1 MQPNTG
7 RGREKPRPVFIGTL
21 ISHQGTISLRQSR
34 RYLPCT
40 DFAAHVTV
48 LGAGKYGVENL
59 AKLGTIPPKG
69 VTIVVGAPKHA
80 GASGGPTYVFA
91 IYPGRDQVQRAST
104 GARGDSMGYC
114 PRCGE
119 NSAFGA
125 TEPGKRDLRPRAL
138 RIPAGSRIVDLPSD
152 LQDGEVIQ
160 YGGSRFRVRRDGND
174 YLMEIAE

>member
-1 MQPNTG
+1 
-7 RGREKPRPVFIGTL
+7 
-21 ISHQGTISLRQSR
+21 
-34 RYLPCT
+34 
-40 DFAAHVTV
+40 
-48 LGAGKYGVENL
+48 
-59 AKLGTIPPKG
+59 
-69 VTIVVGAPKHA
+69 
-80 GASGGPTYVFA
+80 
-91 IYPGRDQVQRAST
+91 
-104 GARGDSMGYC
+104 MGYC

-119 NSAFGA
+119 NSAFGT

>member
-1 MQPNTG
+1 
-7 RGREKPRPVFIGTL
+7 
-21 ISHQGTISLRQSR
+21 
-34 RYLPCT
+34 
-40 DFAAHVTV
+40 
-48 LGAGKYGVENL
+48 
-59 AKLGTIPPKG
+59 
-69 VTIVVGAPKHA
+69 
-80 GASGGPTYVFA
+80 
-91 IYPGRDQVQRAST
+91 
-104 GARGDSMGYC
+104 MGYC

-125 TEPGKRDLRPRAL
+125 SEPGKRDLRPRAL